1 MAERVKAE
9 VLDSTPLAGAKVVPV
24 QEEKIISE
32 PGSELPAAE
41 LEDADDEEGPA
52 YKREEIGA
60 RLKGDH
66 ALANAEAKE
75 ETPAELM
82 EKLDG
87 EDMVPL
93 LFPRKVML
101 QDAGIMHTW
110 EAGVHLVP
118 ASLSNHWYL
127 KHHRVRKAGAVVKKE
142 HAA

>member
-24 QEEKIISE
+24 TEEKLIPDDTPE
-32 PGSELPAAE
+32 PGAE
-41 LEDADDEEGPA
+41 LEDADDDSGPA

-66 ALANAEAKE
+66 ALANAEATE
-75 ETPAELM
+75 ETPVELM
-82 EKLDG
+82 KKLDG